1 MQGIDYNGLF
11 EYLYQVK
18 TGDAFDKTRY
28 ENGIPGEEFEN
39 LMTACLPVS
48 AEQLREYASY
58 ESGEE
63 RYDWISL
70 GVGNRTLG
78 ELPGSIPEVVDLEEN
93 SDGTLTLTVDAVC
106 ESMAD
111 DEFLTHRLTVSL
123 DGDGSVRYLSNQV
136 EEEKKDAL
144 SEYVYRIQKK

>member
-1 MQGIDYNGLF
+1 M
-11 EYLYQVK
+11 
-18 TGDAFDKTRY
+18 
-28 ENGIPGEEFEN
+28 
-39 LMTACLPVS
+39 
-48 AEQLREYASY
+48 
-58 ESGEE
+58 
-63 RYDWISL
+63 
-70 GVGNRTLG
+70 
-78 ELPGSIPEVVDLEEN
+78 
-93 SDGTLTLTVDAVC
+93 TLTVDAVC